1 MKRVTSLS
9 FGKLG
14 FMLQEFAVFSQQESQ
29 ETWGV
34 KMEGIRLPSWRT
46 EVIDGAMRN
55 LKSMINS
62 KSAENT
68 LQNREKDY
76 PTMHCLPERSTV
88 SSLTYHHLPSMK
100 DLIYIPIKWKPRLF
114 W

>member
-1 MKRVTSLS
+1 MKGVTSLS

-14 FMLQEFAVFSQQESQ
+14 FMLQEFVVFSQQKSQ

-34 KMEGIRLPSWRT
+34 KMDGIRLSSWRT
-46 EVIDGAMRN
+46 EVIDGTVRN

-76 PTMHCLPERSTV
+76 PTMHCLPE
-88 SSLTYHHLPSMK
+88 
-100 DLIYIPIKWKPRLF
+100 
-114 W
+114 